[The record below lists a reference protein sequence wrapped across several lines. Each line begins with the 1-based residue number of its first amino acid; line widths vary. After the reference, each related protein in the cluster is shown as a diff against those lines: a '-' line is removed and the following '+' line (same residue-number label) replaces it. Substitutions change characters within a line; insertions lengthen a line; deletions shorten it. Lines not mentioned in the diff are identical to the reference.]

1 MGATMNMGTC
11 APSLLTT
18 KTWPRPRPGVGQGRT
33 LEPTL
38 QARPCR
44 ITASA
49 TPHRPELYTLLSR
62 ANLCTLGR
70 RAASAG
76 ACRTGAAASVPGGG
90 WSPPIPRLAGL
101 IVIQVVAAR
110 QHNRMYQVRK
120 LARQARSVH
129 PARARRVP
137 QALSSGAAPAV
148 ARRRAHAPD
157 ADDIADTAEV
167 ESWPSGDSRTVAGP
181 TINRAALPGA
191 GPVPLRGAL
200 HGRRAWRG
208 SSAQTSSCTMRTP
221 ACIKRTKPAR
231 AGPGRAQHAR
241 VDSARLGE
249 RVVGEMQDGRD
260 AAAGHL
266 HAAQAGQPHG
276 LQQRARR
283 ERAQVQHRR
292 HVAQVAHHQHVV
304 LRAAG
309 AGQGHVGS
317 GTGSAVYARRAV
329 ASRITA
335 GRTSGL
341 RRSPDLT
348 ARRTASGGAAV
359 AGPPC
364 TRPGRRLAPGD

>member
-167 ESWPSGDSRTVAGP
+167 ESWPSGDSSNIAGP
-181 TINRAALPGA
+181 TSTGLLFREQDPSRCAARCMDAVPGA
-191 GPVPLRGAL
+191 AAA
-200 HGRRAWRG
+200 H
-208 SSAQTSSCTMRTP
+208 
-221 ACIKRTKPAR
+221 KPAPAQCAR
-231 AGPGRAQHAR
+231 PLVSSVPSRPGQ
-241 VDSARLGE
+241 
-249 RVVGEMQDGRD
+249 
-260 AAAGHL
+260 
-266 HAAQAGQPHG
+266 AQAG
-276 LQQRARR
+276 RST
-283 ERAQVQHRR
+283 
-292 HVAQVAHHQHVV
+292 HV
-304 LRAAG
+304 
-309 AGQGHVGS
+309 
-317 GTGSAVYARRAV
+317 
-329 ASRITA
+329 
-335 GRTSGL
+335 
-341 RRSPDLT
+341 
-348 ARRTASGGAAV
+348 
-359 AGPPC
+359 
-364 TRPGRRLAPGD
+364 